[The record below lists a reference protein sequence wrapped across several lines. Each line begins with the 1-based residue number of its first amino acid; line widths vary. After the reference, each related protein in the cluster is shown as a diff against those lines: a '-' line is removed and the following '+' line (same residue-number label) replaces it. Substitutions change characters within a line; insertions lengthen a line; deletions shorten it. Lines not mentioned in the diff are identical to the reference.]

1 MNAWEAVQLVFSGK
15 KRQEI
20 EKQKKVQEAAARDP
34 KKIAIKKL
42 GQAIK
47 DGGTEFEESVIDLE
61 EVQRAYF
68 TDSYIRRSIDKY
80 SELMFK
86 EGWEIPGRNEAATEY
101 VWMRLKLMAEATGQP
116 IQELMKEIAHD
127 MVLFGNAFVIKARQK
142 TGGGATGVTA
152 VGYTGKQP
160 IAGYFVLPAT
170 SIMIA
175 RDDTGKLLNYQQDI
189 GTGTPLVFKPEDVV
203 HFHYKRPRGRAFGVP
218 FIHNV
223 LEDVKLLRQIEE
235 NVARLIYR
243 NLFPIYQYKV
253 GIDKPGFEATDEEV
267 ETLREEIRDMPMD
280 GALVVPERHEI
291 TVIGSQGQALD
302 ASEYLKY
309 YRQRVF
315 TGLMASD
322 STMGIGDTANKSTS
336 DNQAADLID
345 GVKEFQSIFATTFTD
360 KIVNEL
366 LFEGGYDPVLNADDE
381 VLFEFFEIALDAKT
395 KKENH
400 VVQLFTQNAI
410 TFEEMRAGI
419 GRDPV
424 SDEGRL
430 YFNMITIATSQAQA
444 DMTAQAQAANNAGDN
459 KNKPEN
465 QSGKADNPG
474 KAKRE
479 GEENPAN
486 LGKLEENANNVLT
499 PKNVMVNLYSEQDVS
514 KLNQSSQGMWNSL
527 REDMI
532 NMTGMGKSQDF
543 IKSMAVEPFRKSVES
558 TFLPFVDSLLTE
570 GINKGQVELEAKE
583 FVSSSVR
590 KIASRE
596 IASLVSKSIGRV
608 IDDVLTV
615 VMKAEADQSA
625 TKRAS
630 LITGAF
636 ESNQYRLALIT
647 QAELH
652 RAFNYGKI
660 LMAKE
665 AGLTSVTSK
674 INSTNPSQKCREQEG
689 KAILLNQPN
698 ADLLKQVPAFHP
710 NCQCT
715 IELVKPA
722 EEV

>member
-1 MNAWEAVQLVFSGK
+1 MNTWEAVKLVFSSD
-15 KRQEI
+15 KRKEV
-20 EKQKKVQEAAARDP
+20 EEVRKVKEAAARDP
-34 KKIAIKKL
+34 KKVAIKKL

-47 DGGTEFEESVIDLE
+47 DGGADFEESVVDLAE
-61 EVQRAYF
+61 IQRAYF
-68 TDSYIRRSIDKY
+68 SDSYIRRSVDKY
-80 SELMFK
+80 AELMFK

-101 VWMRLKLMAEATGQP
+101 VWMRLKLMGEATGQP

-127 MVLFGNAFVIKARQK
+127 IVLFGNAFVVKARQK

-175 RDDTGKLLNYQQDI
+175 RDETGKILNYQQDI
-189 GTGTPLVFKPEDVV
+189 GTGTAQVFKAEDIV

-218 FIHNV
+218 YIYNA
-223 LEDVKLLRQIEE
+223 LDDVKLLRQIEE

-253 GIDKPGFEATDEEV
+253 GIDKPGYEATDEEV
-267 ETLREEIRDMPMD
+267 EELREEIRDMPMD

-315 TGLMASD
+315 TGLMVSD
-322 STMGIGDTANKSTS
+322 STMGIGDSANKSTS

-345 GVKEFQSIFATTFTD
+345 GAKEFQSIFATTFTD

-366 LFEGGYDPVLNADDE
+366 LFEGGYDPVLNMDDE
-381 VLFEFFEIALDAKT
+381 VTFEFFEIALDAKT

-410 TFEEMRAGI
+410 SFEEMRAAI

-430 YFNMITIATSQAQA
+430 YFNMITIATAQAQA
-444 DMTAQAQAANNAGDN
+444 NITAQAQAANNVGDN
-459 KNKPEN
+459 KDQPEN
-465 QSGKADNPG
+465 QSGKAKSPG

-479 GEENPAN
+479 GNENPGI
-486 LGKLEENANNVLT
+486 LSKLEENATNVLT
-499 PKNVMVNLYSEQDVS
+499 PQTVMVNLYSEQDVS
-514 KLNQSSQGMWNSL
+514 KLNKSSQRMWNSL

-532 NMTGMGKSQDF
+532 NMTDLGKSQDF
-543 IKSMAVEPFRKSVES
+543 IKRLAVEPFKESVQS
-558 TFLPFVDSLLTE
+558 TYLPFIESLLTE
-570 GINKGQVELEAKE
+570 GANKGQVELEAKT
-583 FVSSSVR
+583 FVPSSVK

-596 IASLVSKSIGRV
+596 IASLISKSIGRV

-625 TKRAS
+625 AKRAS

-652 RAFNYGKI
+652 RAFNYGKM

-665 AGLTSVTSK
+665 AGLESVTSK
-674 INSTNPSQKCREQEG
+674 INSTNPSQKCKEQEG
-689 KAILLNQPN
+689 KAILLNQAN
-698 ADLLKQVPAFHP
+698 ADLLKQVPAYHP